1 MQLRLHYYCC
11 SPAAVQ
17 SGARSVAPLVMC
29 VVEEASCLAA
39 KLMLGYNRPI
49 NDPEVHAETLECPRD

>member
-1 MQLRLHYYCC
+1 
-11 SPAAVQ
+11 
-17 SGARSVAPLVMC
+17 MC